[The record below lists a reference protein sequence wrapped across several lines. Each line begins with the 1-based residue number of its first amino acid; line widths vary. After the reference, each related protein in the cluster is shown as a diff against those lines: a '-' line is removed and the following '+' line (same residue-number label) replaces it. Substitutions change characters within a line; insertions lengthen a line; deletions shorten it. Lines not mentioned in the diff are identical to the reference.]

1 MRAVA
6 LVVVSIIVI
15 LSKATYAAPEI
26 ADAELRETVD
36 ELSASTLVGG
46 EGWRVYKRLL
56 HPEYSR
62 WAMGEIYEGRN
73 KFVKSLEEWWDYGMR
88 VAERDIEMVAV
99 DMVGNLAII
108 RFKTT
113 ETFVGPEGP
122 ADGFSGF
129 VSNIWI
135 KEDGD
140 WLLLSAEIS
149 STSRNE

>member
-1 MRAVA
+1 MRAVI
-6 LVVVSIIVI
+6 LVVVSVLVF
-15 LSKATYAAPEI
+15 LSEAAFGAPVI
-26 ADAELRETVD
+26 ADANLRQTVD
-36 ELSASTLVGG
+36 ELSASTLADGA
-46 EGWRVYKRLL
+46 GWKVYERLL

-62 WAMGEIYEGRN
+62 WAMGEIYEGRD

-99 DMVGNLAII
+99 DIVGNLAII
-108 RFKTT
+108 RYKTT

-122 ADGFSGF
+122 VDGFSGF

-149 STSRNE
+149 SISGNE

>member
-15 LSKATYAAPEI
+15 LSKATSAAPEI
-26 ADAELRETVD
+26 TDAELRETVD

-46 EGWRVYKRLL
+46 EGWRVYERLL